1 MQTNQPSNLSSKQ
14 KELVNRLE
22 KIRQDRQNEN
32 KPRNKD
38 VQQRNRQ
45 RKKNVERTTT
55 REINKEFK
63 KVQTIKPKKVKSSHK
78 KTSSIAKG
86 LKNGNDLAQAMVLSE
101 ILSKPVALR
110 KHKR

>member
-22 KIRQDRQNEN
+22 KIRQNRQTEN
-32 KPRNKD
+32 KQRNKD

-55 REINKEFK
+55 RQNNKEFK
-63 KVQTIKPKKVKSSHK
+63 KVQTVKPKKVESSRK

>member
-1 MQTNQPSNLSSKQ
+1 MQTNQPSNLTSKQ

-22 KIRQDRQNEN
+22 KIRQNKQTEN
-32 KPRNKD
+32 KQKNKD

-45 RKKNVERTTT
+45 RKTNVDRTIT
-55 REINKEFK
+55 RQNNKEFNQ
-63 KVQTIKPKKVKSSHK
+63 VQTVKPEEVKSPCK

-86 LKNGNDLAQAMVLSE
+86 LKDGNDLAQAMILSE